1 MSDTKPLEIAIPDP
15 GQALKPLH
23 KQAKFTRKK
32 KLIVIEELG
41 KVWNLARACQIA
53 KIARSTVYSHIKN
66 DEQFSE
72 AYQLLK
78 ESLLD
83 TIEQSSVLVALH
95 PSREGYNDRKLLLQ
109 AHRDEYKVKPIEIN
123 TTITLNA
130 SNSIPIAQ
138 SILQKYNAINA
149 DYKELDE
156 SDNDD

>member
-1 MSDTKPLEIAIPDP
+1 MDDIKTLQVIIPDP

-23 KQAKFTRKK
+23 KHSKFTRRK
-32 KLIVIEELG
+32 KLQVINELG
-41 KVWNLARACQIA
+41 KVWNLSRACQIA
-53 KIARSTVYSHIKN
+53 KISRVTVYEHIKN

-72 AYQLLK
+72 AYNRLK
-78 ESLLD
+78 DAYLD
-83 TIEQSSVLVALH
+83 TIEQASYVVGLQAD
-95 PSREGYNDRKLLLQ
+95 RTGYNDRKLLLQ

-149 DYKELDE
+149 DYKEIDE
-156 SDNDD
+156 D